1 MFSVEIQV
9 LKAYDRVLIVVL
21 VDSYRCVVITL
32 RQVLTP
38 QWSSNYIRSAY
49 RPALIMYSNNIV
61 APRPL
66 PSVIDLILRNRSIN
80 VYYLPCS

>member
-1 MFSVEIQV
+1 M
-9 LKAYDRVLIVVL
+9 LIVVL
-21 VDSYRCVVITL
+21 VDSYRCVVVTL

-49 RPALIMYSNNIV
+49 RPALFSLCIAITFDF

-66 PSVIDLILRNRSIN
+66 PSVIYLILRNRSLN
-80 VYYLPCS
+80 VYYLPLYKLLEAFDFF